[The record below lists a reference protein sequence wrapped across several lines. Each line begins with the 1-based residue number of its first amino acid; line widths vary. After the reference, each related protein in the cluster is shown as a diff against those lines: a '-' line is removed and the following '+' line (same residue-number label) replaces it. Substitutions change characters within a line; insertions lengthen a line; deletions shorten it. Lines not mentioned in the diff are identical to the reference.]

1 MNRPLRLI
9 LSQWPLAAAAIS
21 AVMLAVAHAFQ
32 TFGNLA
38 PCELCLKQRTVYWAG
53 LALGVIAIGAGR
65 VVRDPRIPM
74 IAGGLFAVLFLY
86 GAGLA
91 GYHAGVEW
99 KWWPGPT
106 SCTGGGS
113 AGSGALLALL
123 HGAKIRG
130 PQCDV
135 AAWRMLGL
143 SMAGWNALVSLGLAA
158 VSGIAAVMGRDD
170 QGTGR

>member
-21 AVMLAVAHAFQ
+21 AAMLALAHAFQ
-32 TFGNLA
+32 TFGHLA

-53 LALGVIAIGAGR
+53 LALGVIAVGAGR

-74 IAGGLFAVLFLY
+74 IACGLFAVLFLY

-143 SMAGWNALVSLGLAA
+143 SMAGWNALISLGLAA
-158 VSGIAAVMGRDD
+158 VSGIATMMGRND